1 MMRGRRLTLAKS
13 ACFAVPRNLS
23 YFSKRDGSMSVDN
36 FPKLNA
42 IGSNVLAIRRKCQ
55 TCKRVATMAK
65 LKILKVYP

>member
-1 MMRGRRLTLAKS
+1 
-13 ACFAVPRNLS
+13 
-23 YFSKRDGSMSVDN
+23 MSVDN